1 MDLADASAVLT
12 IVTVILLLFSP
23 VHPRTRA
30 LRRLATFCGLSATL
44 LAICQYAPQIYK
56 TYRSGLVGAL
66 SIGTMLIQV
75 PGSILFVV
83 SIMLGDGTD
92 WTSWIPY
99 AVTGL
104 MQGALLVICVVWTIR
119 QRKLGIDAFGNP
131 IAGRAAESDERTPL
145 IANGNGNGSAEGE

>member
-1 MDLADASAVLT
+1 MLT
-12 IVTVILLLFSP
+12 IVTVILLLYSP
-23 VHPRTRA
+23 VHPRTPA

-44 LAICQYAPQIYK
+44 LAILQYAPQIYK

-99 AVTGL
+99 AVTGA
-104 MQGALLVICVVWTIR
+104 MQGVLLCICVAWTLR
-119 QRKLGIDAFGNP
+119 QRRLGIDAFGNP
-131 IAGRAAESDERTPL
+131 VEGRVVVDERTPL
-145 IANGNGNGSAEGE
+145 ISNGNGNGNGAAE

>member
-1 MDLADASAVLT
+1 MVLT
-12 IVTVILLLFSP
+12 CVTIVLLLNSP
-23 VHPRTRA
+23 VHPRSRA
-30 LRRLATFCGLSATL
+30 LRQLATFCGLSATL

-104 MQGALLVICVVWTIR
+104 MQGVLLVICVLWTIR
-119 QRKLGIDAFGNP
+119 QNKLGIDAFGNP
-131 IAGRAAESDERTPL
+131 LPGREVASDERTPL
-145 IANGNGNGSAEGE
+145 INGNGNSNESDVRN